1 MNSEST
7 LDWQRIE
14 RLLDEVLDAS
24 LEQRAEVL
32 NRHGA
37 TSLECDCIAAMLEGE
52 HADGGRL
59 NRLMGVLAHPVPIPR
74 AGQRMGRWQLLE
86 LLGKGGMATVWLA
99 ERIDG
104 EVKHQAAVKC
114 LEPGMNPSG
123 LRARFKQEQGF
134 LARLEHPHIA
144 RLFDSGVADDGTPY
158 IVMERVR
165 GSVLTEWCRQ
175 HQATRAMRLTLFHQ
189 ALNALMLAHGEL
201 IVHRDLK
208 PANMLVDVHG
218 QLKLLDFGIAGLVD
232 GPVSGTDSHYR
243 ALTPEYAAPEQL
255 AGEPAG
261 VAADI
266 YSMGRVLEELLADV
280 MPRSKSSLC
289 QIQAVIDKARAT
301 RPEDRYT
308 SVAELKADLDR
319 FSGFCPVTA
328 RPAGVGVRSRLFLRR
343 QWLPVGVG
351 LLVCAALGLGLVL
364 ALVQAERANT
374 ARATAEAAQERAEA
388 INQFVIALFEG
399 EIPMVPADELP
410 STRQI
415 VDRGIALTRD
425 PAGGPSEMRAA
436 FQLTLSSILLARRQF
451 EDARELLQL
460 AQDMLSAGT
469 GNSNIEVSDLRARAL
484 MLDAS
489 IYRAQR
495 DFDAEA
501 ERLDEAVRLLAD
513 YDPGGAEHLTA
524 QVQRA
529 FVDLRMERLDMAQT
543 RYEAILSQPSDLR
556 KHGWLYRDV
565 LRQLG
570 LLAARRED
578 VATAEHYFRRSLE
591 MVLADSSAD
600 LTSRTGA
607 LHDMASTL
615 MAQGRFAEARVTL
628 EQILDLLSPLADR
641 PTQVQAATWFE
652 LSRIARY
659 EARFNDALVAIEASA
674 EHWRQVLNQT
684 SVDESFFIHY
694 QRGLILSDADRLSEA
709 ISSLSQALTLMR
721 SDPEVPVQR
730 IAEVEAILS
739 GLECRQGDLVNAE
752 SRLNSL
758 SMSDLG
764 RFGAALS
771 EAHGWCLLNGLSLDV
786 GPADLLATLETVPG
800 ALPGLGV
807 EQARRGLLRARL
819 YLREND
825 VSAARDAVAE
835 ARARLKITDA
845 SHPLFAMADRI
856 ESTFRP

>member
-1 MNSEST
+1 M
-7 LDWQRIE
+7 LRFIE
-14 RLLDEVLDAS
+14 
-24 LEQRAEVL
+24 
-32 NRHGA
+32 H
-37 TSLECDCIAAMLEGE
+37 
-52 HADGGRL
+52 
-59 NRLMGVLAHPVPIPR
+59 
-74 AGQRMGRWQLLE
+74 
-86 LLGKGGMATVWLA
+86 
-99 ERIDG
+99 
-104 EVKHQAAVKC
+104 
-114 LEPGMNPSG
+114 SG
-123 LRARFKQEQGF
+123 
-134 LARLEHPHIA
+134 I
-144 RLFDSGVADDGTPY
+144 
-158 IVMERVR
+158 
-165 GSVLTEWCRQ
+165 
-175 HQATRAMRLTLFHQ
+175 
-189 ALNALMLAHGEL
+189 
-201 IVHRDLK
+201 
-208 PANMLVDVHG
+208 
-218 QLKLLDFGIAGLVD
+218 
-232 GPVSGTDSHYR
+232 
-243 ALTPEYAAPEQL
+243 
-255 AGEPAG
+255 
-261 VAADI
+261 
-266 YSMGRVLEELLADV
+266 
-280 MPRSKSSLC
+280 
-289 QIQAVIDKARAT
+289 
-301 RPEDRYT
+301 
-308 SVAELKADLDR
+308 
-319 FSGFCPVTA
+319 
-328 RPAGVGVRSRLFLRR
+328 
-343 QWLPVGVG
+343 
-351 LLVCAALGLGLVL
+351 
-364 ALVQAERANT
+364 
-374 ARATAEAAQERAEA
+374 
-388 INQFVIALFEG
+388 
-399 EIPMVPADELP
+399 
-410 STRQI
+410 
-415 VDRGIALTRD
+415 
-425 PAGGPSEMRAA
+425 
-436 FQLTLSSILLARRQF
+436 
-451 EDARELLQL
+451 
-460 AQDMLSAGT
+460 
-469 GNSNIEVSDLRARAL
+469 
-484 MLDAS
+484 
-489 IYRAQR
+489 
-495 DFDAEA
+495 FDAEA

-730 IAEVEAILS
+730 IAEVEAILA